1 MNRYSF
7 VSLITPFDAS
17 KSIDWNS
24 FEILVKDQIKTCA
37 SGFFLASTIGEGTF
51 LTSEEKIFMAQM
63 ISKITN
69 NDRSFYIEL
78 SSSEIRNPCFLEKM
92 YKTNCLGVVVCLETL
107 KILSQQEL
115 VELFVNLS
123 NFKKYVI
130 LKNTGKLSK
139 NLLDELLA
147 LPFVSALYHK
157 NSDIQPLSFDHTKQF
172 IEYDRGAIP
181 SYKFTQGGIVS
192 YLANIE
198 PELFHRL
205 IAKSEHFVCERDLIR
220 MNKLSFLQKQLSH
233 QDPIANIKAIL
244 EKKGKCQI
252 FSRIDQQEACLLRL
266 KSIEKSCEEIKNS

>member
-1 MNRYSF
+1 MNRHSF

-24 FEILVKDQIKTCA
+24 FEILVKDQLKTCV
-37 SGFFLASTIGEGTF
+37 SGFFLASTIGEGAF
-51 LTSEEKIFMAQM
+51 LTSEEKILMAQK

-69 NDRSFYIEL
+69 NDRSFYMEL
-78 SSSEIRNPCFLEKM
+78 SSSELRNPWFLEKM
-92 YKTNCLGVVVCLETL
+92 YETSCLGVVVCLATL
-107 KILSQQEL
+107 KISSPQEL

-147 LPFVSALYHK
+147 LPFVSALYQK
-157 NSDIQPLSFDHTKQF
+157 NSDIQPFSFKHTKQF

-205 IAKSEHFVCERDLIR
+205 IAESERFICERDLIR
-220 MNKLSFLQKQLSH
+220 INKLSFLQKQLSH
-233 QDPIANIKAIL
+233 QEPIVNIKAIL
-244 EKKGKCQI
+244 EKKGKCKI
-252 FSRIDQQEACLLRL
+252 FSRIDPQEVCLVRL
-266 KSIEKSCEEIKNS
+266 KSIEKSCEEIKNA